1 MRVKGEVKNK
11 ISELNN
17 AIDTIKNRDRKIA
30 DINSLLKN

>member
-17 AIDTIKNRDRKIA
+17 AIETIKERDRKIA
-30 DINSLLKN
+30 ELNSL